1 MSSIPFEK
9 KSFDLIDFAWYFHTF
24 PLVNRYQKQTN
35 ILRQRHC
42 TYEIITH
49 MHYPKENENTLI
61 LIILILITNMNKKKS
76 TNT

>member
-24 PLVNRYQKQTN
+24 PLVNRYQKQTK

-42 TYEIITH
+42 TYEIITQ
-49 MHYPKENENTLI
+49 KENETTFI
-61 LIILILITNMNKKKS
+61 LFS
-76 TNT
+76 SG

>member
-1 MSSIPFEK
+1 MSSIPFEKK

-35 ILRQRHC
+35 ILGQRHC

-49 MHYPKENENTLI
+49 MHYPKENEITLI
-61 LIILILITNMNKKKS
+61 LFS
-76 TNT
+76 SG